1 MDNTI
6 LCRAR
11 ILQDINFVDLQYFGV
26 LLEQVLYFDFTKPLT
41 SLIYNSLFIYLFIY
55 LQLFTLALC
64 FFFIIFF
71 FFCSRRASSLALPP
85 KKKLIKQMS

>member
-41 SLIYNSLFIYLFIY
+41 SLIYNSLPWLFVS
-55 LQLFTLALC
+55 F
-64 FFFIIFF
+64 
-71 FFCSRRASSLALPP
+71 SSFSSFSVHEEHPHWP
-85 KKKLIKQMS
+85 YRKKKKINETDVLKSLKETAV